1 MKEQDHNRQ
10 ESGNQR
16 ETDDSRLASNAGN
29 EPTPIYLT
37 PDSTLQTPDEDKRD
51 KSTDPRKDDSLSV
64 SNDDLH
70 ETSADRLAGSD
81 RAGTAERK
89 E

>member
-1 MKEQDHNRQ
+1 MDRNDQKKEQQDA
-10 ESGNQR
+10 
-16 ETDDSRLASNAGN
+16 AS

-37 PDSTLQTPDEDKRD
+37 SDSTLQTPEEDRKD
-51 KSTDPRKDDSLSV
+51 KSKDPREDNKIEV

-70 ETSADRLAGSD
+70 ITHADHLAGTD

-89 E
+89 DYDEEEEETKGSE

>member
-1 MKEQDHNRQ
+1 MENKDNNREQEKREQ
-10 ESGNQR
+10 APGSKGN
-16 ETDDSRLASNAGN
+16 DS
-29 EPTPIYLT
+29 TPIYLT
-37 PDSTLQTPDEDKRD
+37 GDSTLQTPEEDEHD
-51 KSTDPRKDDSLSV
+51 KSIDARRNDTFEP

-70 ETSADRLAGSD
+70 ETKADRLAGTD